1 MEDFKKIKEAVR
13 AAGEISILTSKNPSR
28 DATGAA
34 LALFFSLKNIDKLV
48 NLPTVSQIPQEL
60 DEPGQKNEKKTF
72 LISLAKE
79 ISEIYYEKKDGRVN
93 LYLKPK
99 SGEIG
104 PKDLSF
110 KTVFDRPE
118 NDRQKEPTGKR
129 SDLIIAVGLPSFQE
143 IEEIIE
149 ESPGKYSLDIKIIN
163 LDNSKANQRY
173 ADFNLVKD
181 FPSLSQV
188 CAYFLKNTDADLV
201 GKDAADSLIYGIKD
215 PETLGIAPR
224 DLPFLGWLMKNG
236 GDPNLMLDEKLQTP
250 SAGHR
255 LLAQALQ
262 KIEAFDQDLY
272 SCLLTKEDFKAAQ
285 ASSKDIGF
293 AIEEL
298 KARFKAPSCLIL
310 WESGSSLG
318 RKKIIGVFYSDKE
331 QTVKKLGQLFNG
343 QVKGNG
349 VLFSA
354 KASDLKSAQKEI
366 LDLVK
371 N

>member
-1 MEDFKKIKEAVR
+1 MEDFKKIKEAVH
-13 AAGEISILTSKNPSR
+13 AAGEISILTPKNPSR

-34 LALFFSLKNIDKLV
+34 LALFFSLKSIDKLV
-48 NLPTVSQIPQEL
+48 NLPTVSKIPQEL
-60 DEPGQKNEKKTF
+60 SEPGQENKKKTF

-79 ISEIYYEKKDGRVN
+79 ISEIYYEKKDGKVN

-99 SGEIG
+99 TGEIEI
-104 PKDLSF
+104 KDLSF
-110 KTVFDRPE
+110 KTVSDRPK
-118 NDRQKEPTGKR
+118 NDLRDPSGRR
-129 SDLIIAVGLPSFQE
+129 SDLVIAVGLPNFQD
-143 IEEIIE
+143 IEDIVE
-149 ESPGKYSLDIKIIN
+149 ESPDKYSLDMKIIN
-163 LDNSKANQRY
+163 LDNSKTNQKY

-262 KIEAFDQDLY
+262 KIEAFDQNLY
-272 SCLLTKEDFKAAQ
+272 SCLLTEEDFKTAQ

-298 KARFKAPSCLIL
+298 KAHFKAPSCLIL
-310 WESGSSLG
+310 WESGNSLG